1 MYIMNIYIYKYIYIS
16 HDIIPLLFYYLFI
29 HATIKSPIPTCD
41 WLNGPKNA
49 AWRLRLR
56 PRITR
61 WQIPHLMTWVC
72 YQKIQN
78 CLRYLVCWPTAREDL
93 LFNDTFWYNGLPF
106 LLSCHGDL
114 SRNMVEICRFDHQE
128 MGFSSRTKAGCVFT
142 ADWTKPWKMGDF
154 DPFTLILNTNMFPTL
169 I

>member
-1 MYIMNIYIYKYIYIS
+1 MHPRSRESYIWSDVMTHEFDFRDFLWILYNIIPLYDLFIYIYIIECNYLLSMNICIYVYIYIS

-78 CLRYLVCWPTAREDL
+78 FRGWIKLINQSTLQVGNYLMV
-93 LFNDTFWYNGLPF
+93 LFEI
-106 LLSCHGDL
+106 SCMLTH
-114 SRNMVEICRFDHQE
+114 SKRRF
-128 MGFSSRTKAGCVFT
+128 V
-142 ADWTKPWKMGDF
+142 
-154 DPFTLILNTNMFPTL
+154 I
-169 I
+169 

>member
-1 MYIMNIYIYKYIYIS
+1 MSWLMNLTFGIFYEYYEYYTILSHYMTCLYIYIIECNYLLSMNIYIYTYIYIYIS

-78 CLRYLVCWPTAREDL
+78 FRGWIKLINQSTLQVGNYLMV
-93 LFNDTFWYNGLPF
+93 LFEI
-106 LLSCHGDL
+106 SCMLTH
-114 SRNMVEICRFDHQE
+114 SKRRF
-128 MGFSSRTKAGCVFT
+128 V
-142 ADWTKPWKMGDF
+142 
-154 DPFTLILNTNMFPTL
+154 I
-169 I
+169 